1 SKISVFHSAV
11 ATFFAPS
18 DPSGIYG
25 MQRECVH
32 STPSW
37 QGKGPRCDC
46 AFVVEDEAKPGMQG
60 LNIVHVQLMFSF
72 KYNNIEYPCSLVD
85 WFTRVSID
93 NTTGMWVVQLDIE
106 GGRQHK
112 AVVHLDAFLRAAHL
126 IPVYDSNPL
135 PLHRLTDSYSL
146 DTFKLFYVNKY
157 IDHHAHEIAF

>member
-1 SKISVFHSAV
+1 
-11 ATFFAPS
+11 
-18 DPSGIYG
+18 
-25 MQRECVH
+25 M
-32 STPSW
+32 PSW
-37 QGKGPRCDC
+37 QGKGPRHDC
-46 AFVVEDEAKPGMQG
+46 AFIVEDEAKPGMQG

-93 NTTGMWVVQLDIE
+93 NTT
-106 GGRQHK
+106 
-112 AVVHLDAFLRAAHL
+112 AHL